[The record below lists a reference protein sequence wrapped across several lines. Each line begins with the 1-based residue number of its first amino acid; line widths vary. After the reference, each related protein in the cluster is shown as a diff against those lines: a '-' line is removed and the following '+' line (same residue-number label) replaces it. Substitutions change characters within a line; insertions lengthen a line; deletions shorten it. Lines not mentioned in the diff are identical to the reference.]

1 MFIEMRI
8 LFIKPKQIGD
18 SLILTP
24 TLAATRLL
32 FPDAEIW
39 VLIRKGC
46 EGILAGCP
54 AIDRILTLAPVERR
68 ERGKSQWRNDLAT
81 LRKLRSEVFD
91 YVFELGD
98 GHRGRWFSALC
109 RRKKCYTVKP
119 DTGLNILWR
128 NLFTAVSV
136 LDWSRLHR
144 VEKDYL
150 TVREFLPLPESIPP
164 LQFERSKTE
173 SWEPAQALA
182 DFAVIHIGTRQKW
195 NKWERESWLKVAE
208 HLLGK
213 LPKVIIS
220 CGPDPREL
228 AVAAWLQ
235 EKLGDRILCTL
246 GETSWAQLAGL
257 LYRARLLV
265 CPNTAAMHL
274 AAACQCPTVT
284 VFGPS
289 SEVHWQPWQSPHRIV
304 TSRHWRTGIDDPNDN
319 SALLTR
325 KMGDIDVQ
333 EVLKACDE
341 LMTK

>member
-1 MFIEMRI
+1 MRI

-24 TLAATRLL
+24 TLVATRQL

-54 AIDRILTLAPVERR
+54 AIARILTIAPVERR
-68 ERGKSQWRNDLAT
+68 ERGKSQWRNDLVT
-81 LRKLRSEVFD
+81 LRELRSVVFD

-98 GHRGRWFSALC
+98 GHRARWFSRLC

-119 DTGLNILWR
+119 DTRLNLLWR
-128 NLFTAVSV
+128 NLFTAVSD

-150 TVREFLPLPESIPP
+150 TVRAFLPLTESIPP
-164 LQFERSKTE
+164 MQFERSKTVP
-173 SWEPAQALA
+173 WEPAQALS
-182 DFAVIHIGTRQKW
+182 DFAIIHIGTRQKW
-195 NKWERESWLKVAE
+195 NKWERESWLKVGE

-213 LPKVIIS
+213 LPRLVIS

-228 AVAAWLQ
+228 AVATWLQ
-235 EKLGDRILCTL
+235 EKLGESTLCTL

-274 AAACQCPTVT
+274 AAACQCPTVA

-304 TSRHWRTGIDDPNDN
+304 TSRHWRVGIDDPHNN
-319 SALLTR
+319 EALLTR
-325 KMGDIDVQ
+325 KMTDIDVND
-333 EVLKACDE
+333 VLQACDE
-341 LMTK
+341 LIASQA